1 MAQGKQA
8 IRSRIRSVDSTK
20 KITRAMQLVAAS
32 KLKRQKECMEGN
44 RLYAKRL
51 SESTAQIVA
60 SLKEQ
65 THPYLQACEG
75 RLLIVITSDMG
86 LCGAYNANIERELQ
100 QISPQDAI
108 VMIGAHGM
116 AWVSKRKLRV
126 VETLSAL
133 PQDCYGELSA
143 LANRLL
149 EKVREGAFG
158 TIEVLYTKYINSLT
172 FEPRRMTLL
181 PFSKEEALAPKGEMI
196 LEPQGAQLL
205 DTLIPLYVR
214 SQLYS
219 CYLEAKTSEYASRRT
234 AMENATN
241 NAQEIRD
248 ALELAYNQARQAAIT
263 QEITEIVGGVNA
275 LT

>member
-75 RLLIVITSDMG
+75 RLIIVITSDMG

-116 AWVSKRKLRV
+116 AWVSNA
-126 VETLSAL
+126 E
-133 PQDCYGELSA
+133 
-143 LANRLL
+143 
-149 EKVREGAFG
+149 
-158 TIEVLYTKYINSLT
+158 
-172 FEPRRMTLL
+172 
-181 PFSKEEALAPKGEMI
+181 
-196 LEPQGAQLL
+196 
-205 DTLIPLYVR
+205 
-214 SQLYS
+214 
-219 CYLEAKTSEYASRRT
+219 RT
-234 AMENATN
+234 AAGLLW
-241 NAQEIRD
+241 R
-248 ALELAYNQARQAAIT
+248 T
-263 QEITEIVGGVNA
+263 QRAGKSFAGESTGRCVWHD
-275 LT
+275 